1 MSNSDFKPM
10 RSKLSLASL
19 QGLTSKVT
27 TGASAI
33 DKLLLSDADK
43 DDMTAFE
50 PLPRKRSIT
59 MRFSPDTI
67 KRVSLV
73 SNQEMLHDDLQHTST
88 LREDTILDR
97 AHGVSNLD
105 DLLGVGGEFCCG

>member
-1 MSNSDFKPM
+1 MSNSDFMPM

-33 DKLLLSDADK
+33 DKLLLSDADE
-43 DDMTAFE
+43 DDVAAFE

-59 MRFSPDTI
+59 MRFSPETI
-67 KRVSLV
+67 
-73 SNQEMLHDDLQHTST
+73 
-88 LREDTILDR
+88 
-97 AHGVSNLD
+97 
-105 DLLGVGGEFCCG
+105 